1 MKTYQTLSLIGCILG
16 ILLMLFLSGI
26 AGLGT
31 ISNDISLNLS
41 KSYMSSSQ
49 LAQKEKAHVATEQM
63 FSSFGAGTAFSLIL
77 FIAAIP
83 ITFIVRNMKAVGII
97 LIIFGII
104 SIAITRGWGII
115 PFALLL
121 PAGIVALRE
130 KKQVDNGVIKK

>member
-1 MKTYQTLSLIGCILG
+1 MKTYQTLSLIGCIIG

-31 ISNDISLNLS
+31 IANDVSLNLT
-41 KSYMSSSQ
+41 KQYGNSSE
-49 LAQKEKAHVATEQM
+49 LANRQKAHAASEEL
-63 FSSFGAGTAFSLIL
+63 FSSFGAGTALSLFL

-83 ITFIVRNMKAVGII
+83 ITFVVKNTKAVGII
-97 LIIFGII
+97 LIILGII
-104 SIAITRGWGII
+104 SIVITRGWGII

-130 KKQVDNGVIKK
+130 KKQVDNGVIKT